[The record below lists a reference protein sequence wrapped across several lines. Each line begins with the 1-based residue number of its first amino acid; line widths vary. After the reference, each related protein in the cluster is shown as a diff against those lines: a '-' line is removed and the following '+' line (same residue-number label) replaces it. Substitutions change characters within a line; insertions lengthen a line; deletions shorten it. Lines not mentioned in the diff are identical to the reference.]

1 MQQLIGRLT
10 QNAKVSQ
17 LKDGRKVTNFSLA
30 INDSY
35 KPKGS
40 SEVKK
45 IVTYFDCAY
54 WLTDKVAPYLVKGS
68 VIEVMGRIGVRA
80 YINLQN
86 EAKGTL
92 TCHVQDIKIHA
103 NAKGGGTTTTTTAPS
118 GLPEEKA
125 NNLPF

>member
-40 SEVKK
+40 SEIKK
-45 IVTYFDCAY
+45 IVTYIDCAY

-92 TCHVQDIKIHA
+92 TCHVQDIKIHS
-103 NAKGGGTTTTTTAPS
+103 NAKGAGTTSSTNSSVTV
-118 GLPEEKA
+118 PEETPDD
-125 NNLPF
+125 LPF